1 MEPPDLGPFRDKPP
15 QRTKLFI
22 YEMMYS
28 FPNTLSIFFPGRQK
42 KRNPQ
47 YFIFPPFFSNPQ
59 CAAEGSGDMMYPVW
73 QTGGGVLEPATHTAS
88 PQYYRALLTL
98 VNTLVRSPDYSPTH
112 ARHLYASLPRDNK
125 ARLPYPPSQL
135 VISVQGLY
143 IANIAS
149 CMGTPHTGWIYLWRK
164 KRAPLLGPI
173 VGTSCTEFQQEKA
186 RKTGVF
192 LFFFLVPFTG
202 LAAKCRDMRVL
213 SLTKTGRDATACFFS
228 R

>member
-1 MEPPDLGPFRDKPP
+1 
-15 QRTKLFI
+15 
-22 YEMMYS
+22 MYS
-28 FPNTLSIFFPGRQK
+28 SPNTLSVFFPGRQK

-73 QTGGGVLEPATHTAS
+73 GGPGTCDTHRESPVLQSTPDA
-88 PQYYRALLTL
+88 RML
-98 VNTLVRSPDYSPTH
+98 SPDYSPTH

-149 CMGTPHTGWIYLWRK
+149 CMGTPHTGWIRYLWRK
-164 KRAPLLGPI
+164 KKSPI
-173 VGTSCTEFQQEKA
+173 AGANSGDFMYRISA
-186 RKTGVF
+186 RKS
-192 LFFFLVPFTG
+192 
-202 LAAKCRDMRVL
+202 KKDR
-213 SLTKTGRDATACFFS
+213 CFFS
-228 R
+228 FSWFLLPALQPNAAICVCFLLRKQGVMQRLVFFFR